1 MVALARIEKCL
12 IFKNY
17 KLLHGKT
24 THILFFHRI
33 KMIER
38 GRERSAIEKEK
49 RDTGGAR
56 RSKREVVGA
65 KRERE
70 RERERE
76 VREARWLCYR
86 EAEC

>member
-1 MVALARIEKCL
+1 
-12 IFKNY
+12 
-17 KLLHGKT
+17 
-24 THILFFHRI
+24 
-33 KMIER
+33 MIER
-38 GRERSAIEKEK
+38 GRERSAIEKEE

-76 VREARWLCYR
+76 R
-86 EAEC
+86 

>member
-1 MVALARIEKCL
+1 
-12 IFKNY
+12 
-17 KLLHGKT
+17 
-24 THILFFHRI
+24 
-33 KMIER
+33 MIER
-38 GRERSAIEKEK
+38 GRERSAIVKEE

-70 RERERE
+70 
-76 VREARWLCYR
+76 VREARWFYYR

>member
-1 MVALARIEKCL
+1 MGRQL
-12 IFKNY
+12 IFY
-17 KLLHGKT
+17 
-24 THILFFHRI
+24 FFHQI

-38 GRERSAIEKEK
+38 GRERSVTEKEE
-49 RDTGGAR
+49 RDTGGA

-70 RERERE
+70 A
-76 VREARWLCYR
+76 REAQWFCYR

>member
-1 MVALARIEKCL
+1 
-12 IFKNY
+12 
-17 KLLHGKT
+17 LHGKT

-33 KMIER
+33 KDD
-38 GRERSAIEKEK
+38 RERSAIEKEE

-70 RERERE
+70 RGERST
-76 VREARWLCYR
+76 VVLL
-86 EAEC
+86 